1 MATVLIIGAG
11 IGGLTAALALQRQ
24 GDTVRVFERAP
35 VLGEV
40 GAGLTVGPNMM
51 QGLAWLGL
59 APAVLATACIP
70 AHGGVLDLA
79 TGTMLVANA
88 RGPAPERR
96 YGQPY
101 LQVHRADLH
110 GILADAVRRRDPSAL
125 VLDHTLTGLE
135 QDDGGARACFSNGN
149 TFAGDFLVGADGSRS
164 AVRELLFPGRPP
176 RFTGYVAWRG
186 LVPMERLPALD
197 LTPDSAI
204 LIAPGRSFARY
215 RVRRGELLNYAA
227 FVDEGDWTEESW
239 SLPAEPGEL
248 LARLPGSH
256 ADVAAIVN
264 QTPPGQCYR
273 WGLFDRD
280 PLPRWSVG
288 RVTLLGDAAHPML
301 PFLGQGAAMAVEDA
315 VVLARCLQARPGTP
329 AALALY
335 EDTRR
340 ARTAL
345 VLEASRGAVRRFHHA
360 DGEGYSRAR
369 HRDAEALG
377 LFNYHPG
384 TVALGEPG
392 PGELDLAEPV
402 PVDRSLPPTTV
413 AG

>member
-1 MATVLIIGAG
+1 MATILIIGAG

-51 QGLAWLGL
+51 HGLDWLGV
-59 APAVLATACIP
+59 APAVLETACIP

-79 TGTMLVANA
+79 TGELLVANA
-88 RGPAPERR
+88 RGPTPALR

-101 LQVHRADLH
+101 LQIHRADLH
-110 GILADAVRRRDPSAL
+110 SVLADAVHRRDPSAL
-125 VLDHTLTGLE
+125 VLDHTLSGLE
-135 QDDGGARACFSNGN
+135 QDEQGVRAHFSNGN
-149 TFAGDFLVGADGSRS
+149 TATGDFLVGADGSRS
-164 AVRELLFPGRPP
+164 AVREILFPGHAP

-186 LVPMERLPALD
+186 LVPMERLPALK

-204 LIAPGRSFARY
+204 LVAPGRSFARY

-227 FVDEGDWTEESW
+227 FVDQGDWTEESW
-239 SLPAEPGEL
+239 SLPANPGEL
-248 LARLPGSH
+248 LARLHGSH
-256 ADVAAIVN
+256 PDVAAIVN
-264 QTPPGQCYR
+264 QTPAGQCYR

-280 PLPRWSVG
+280 PLPRWSEG

-315 VVLARCLQARPGTP
+315 IVLARCLDARPGTP

-335 EDTRR
+335 EETRR

-345 VLEASRGAVRRFHHA
+345 VQEASRGAVRRFHQS
-360 DGEGYSRAR
+360 DGGGYSRAR

-377 LFNYHPG
+377 LFKYHPG
-384 TVALGEPG
+384 TAPLGNPG
-392 PGELDLAEPV
+392 
-402 PVDRSLPPTTV
+402 LPS
-413 AG
+413 AAAAD